1 MHAQYQVHA
10 PFWRVA
16 PMLAAARYS
25 APATLQL
32 PSSAVT
38 RAVPYHAVC
47 AEWQSYIA
55 FVRPTAG
62 RAVHPVSQQSASH
75 LSTQSASQ
83 PATFP
88 PRRPVSH
95 SPIEPI
101 GQPAVRTA
109 HHASQPA
116 PRRPGSHSLVQ
127 PATSPPIHPFTPTNS
142 PPPIRLSG
150 PSIYPVGPIDR
161 PIRRYTDAETQI
173 RYKRRYVCWSVVTC

>member
-95 SPIEPI
+95 SPMSQSASRPSEQPATPTS
-101 GQPAVRTA
+101 QPPAVRA
-109 HHASQPA
+109 AIHSFSQP
-116 PRRPGSHSLVQ
+116 LVRQ
-127 PATSPPIHPFTPTNS
+127 STHSPPQ
-142 PPPIRLSG
+142 IRLRRFVCPALQSIRSG
-150 PSIYPVGPIDR
+150 QSIDR
-161 PIRRYTDAETQI
+161 YADTQTQRHRYGTNDGMYASL
-173 RYKRRYVCWSVVTC
+173 W